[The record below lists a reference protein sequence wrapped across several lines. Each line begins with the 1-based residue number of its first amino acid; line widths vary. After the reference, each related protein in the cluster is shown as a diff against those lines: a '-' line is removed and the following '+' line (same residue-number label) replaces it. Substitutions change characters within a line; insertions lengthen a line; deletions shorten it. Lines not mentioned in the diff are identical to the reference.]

1 MVWFINALRAL
12 AACLITNS
20 HYTGIYPSNMLA
32 NGGLLG
38 DIIFFAVSGWC
49 LYNVKTSFPRWYGK
63 RLVRCY
69 VPVLLI
75 TALYMLLGY
84 YSLRAHSAA
93 WWYLFPTYY
102 HFVASIII
110 LYIPFYIFMKI
121 DWLRQRIP
129 WLMLLIGVAYLLWY
143 LLGYDRSYY
152 HIDDVEEPTIRFLFM
167 ECMLLGAWFHQ
178 RDEKVRNAFSWIT
191 AVAAFVLFV
200 AYFASK
206 ILFSKFSVLAPFQI
220 VNQFI
225 IFALLYFILRLFAGL
240 DGRLMC
246 LPKWIKK
253 SVELVAKVTLE
264 IYVVQHY
271 LIELLKDAAPFPLNW
286 LCVTGAILAAAVI
299 LHYVSSW
306 LLRGADLLMGKI
318 AKKETT

>member
-152 HIDDVEEPTIRFLFM
+152 HIDDVEEPAIRFLFM
-167 ECMLLGAWFHQ
+167 ECMLLGAWFRQ
-178 RDEKVRNAFSWIT
+178 RDEKVRNRFSWLT
-191 AVAAFVLFV
+191 LAASFVLFA

-206 ILFSKFSVLAPFQI
+206 ILFSKLPGLAPFQI
-220 VNQFI
+220 VNQVL

-240 DGRLMC
+240 DGKLNR

-253 SVELVAKVTLE
+253 SVELVAKITLE

-271 LIELLKDAAPFPLNW
+271 LIELLRDVAPFPLNW
-286 LCVTGAILAAAVI
+286 LCVTGAILLGAVI
-299 LHYVSSW
+299 LHCVSSW
-306 LLRGADLLMGKI
+306 LLRGGEKLISKI
-318 AKKETT
+318 TKKKAV